1 VTAAGTLPSIVV
13 PRRSEGSQPEHRLP
27 ALDGIRGVAILA
39 VFLYH
44 SAYYAHSAWL
54 FSLFSWGWMGVDLF
68 FVLSG
73 YLITSILLDAIGEP
87 ARHYYGSFYARR
99 FLRLAPA
106 LCVFLV
112 VLLYVAPPFGF
123 VTPDETRQLREHQA
137 WYWGYLVNALIAKK
151 SSFAITPLG
160 TGSLWSLAVEEQ
172 FYLLWPFLVARAVT
186 PRRVQLLAI
195 ATIATSMGACAIEWW
210 MGHGGVATYVLTIT
224 RAAPLGWGA
233 LLASVRRRP
242 GAAEVTARLRFPLV
256 TLGGI
261 LLLLCASMQRN
272 PDWLAWDAPRV
283 QLIGFPALAM
293 LCTGLIAYAVDTKS
307 GWLTWRPLT
316 TLGAYSYGLYLWH
329 ATLLV
334 LLRRATHLQGVPFV
348 IGAAIICAVPTWLSL
363 VAVERPALRLKRFFP
378 MSRRGQEVPGRRG
391 DAVRAA

>member
-1 VTAAGTLPSIVV
+1 MTAAGTLPSIVV
-13 PRRSEGSQPEHRLP
+13 PRRSEGSQLEQRLP
-27 ALDGIRGVAILA
+27 ALDGIRGVAILS

-44 SAYYAHSAWL
+44 GAYYAHSAWL

-87 ARHYYGSFYARR
+87 ARYYYGSFYARR

-112 VLLYVAPPFGF
+112 VLLYVAPPFGL
-123 VTPDETRQLREHQA
+123 VTPDETRQLREQQA
-137 WYWGYLVNALIAKK
+137 WYWGYLVNALVAKK
-151 SSFAITPLG
+151 SSFAATPLG

-172 FYLLWPFLVARAVT
+172 FYLLWPFLVARAAT
-186 PRRVQLLAI
+186 PRRVQWWSI
-195 ATIATSMGACAIEWW
+195 ATIAISMGACAMEWW
-210 MGHGGVATYVLTIT
+210 LGHGGVATYVLTIT

-233 LLASVRRRP
+233 FLASLRRWP
-242 GAAEVTARLRFPLV
+242 GSADITARLRFPLV
-256 TLGGI
+256 TLGGV
-261 LLLLCASMQRN
+261 LLLFCASMQRN
-272 PDWLAWDAPRV
+272 PDWLAWDAAWV
-283 QLIGFPALAM
+283 QLVGFPGVAI

-316 TLGAYSYGLYLWH
+316 TLGACSYGLYLWH
-329 ATLLV
+329 ATVLV
-334 LLRRATHLQGVPFV
+334 LLRRATHLQGMLFV

-363 VAVERPALRLKRFFP
+363 VAVERPALRLKHFFP
-378 MSRRGQEVPGRRG
+378 MSRRGQELPRRRA